1 MPDGYLVSLGANGAL
16 DDGDVISGALVTF
29 TTASTLGT
37 GSWSWTGTWNGN
49 TFTNTQEPGVYYL
62 ATNGNVYFVPD
73 FGPVSTLTTASTIT
87 TPVYEPG
94 DSVVEGTDGA
104 EVIATG
110 YSDNGGDSVT
120 TGADTIRGFDG
131 NDTITSGDG
140 NDLVFGDGGSDSI
153 QGGNGADTIWGDT
166 GTTAAPIS
174 GVLRWGPAQNDNQDI
189 SGGITLSDGPIDAT
203 VSFTSLGNNAPLFQ
217 VEESDT
223 VYVGAGEPFGT
234 NSSLY
239 LFGNGDI
246 ATSRTT
252 ITFSANDPEYAGTA
266 QNVRFRIND
275 MDRSTGNHRD
285 IVTIRAFDASGT
297 AISYSVQYGANAPT
311 TGANQTITA
320 ANIATNPGALNGS
333 LLVTI
338 PGPVDR
344 IEIDY
349 SNGSSGT
356 QAIWVSDIAFD
367 AVPAEAG
374 NDTID
379 GGAGNDVIFG
389 EAGNDSLLGGSG
401 ADTIDGGIGDDTID
415 GGIGN
420 DAITGG
426 AGADSIRGGDGLD
439 TIDGGIGD
447 DTIDGGLGD
456 DVIAGGDGADSLLG
470 GDGADTI
477 DGGTGNDT
485 IRGGTGN
492 DLLSGGLG
500 ADIVFGDAGNDTIN
514 VGQGDSVAGGDGD
527 DLYILTDTGGG
538 PANMT
543 ITGGEGAESGG
554 DVLNLNGLNAG
565 AVNYTSTTPGD
576 LAGTVTLLDGS
587 ILTFSEIEDVICFT
601 PGTRILT
608 PAGERPIETL
618 RPGDMVI
625 TRDDGPQPI
634 RWIGS
639 RRGPGTGKNAPIRID
654 AGGPF
659 HAQRPL
665 LVSPQHRVLVEGY
678 RAQLIWGEEEVLVA
692 AAHLVDDLNVR
703 IAPQDTVTYI
713 HMVFDRHQVVYA
725 EGAAVES
732 LHLGEAGLNALGE
745 IGRADLFAA
754 CPEFSADATA
764 FGPTARI
771 CARGFEAR
779 LLAA

>member
-1 MPDGYLVSLGANGAL
+1 METWGDRGLGQHIEKAAGERRVSRMPDGYLVSLGANGAL

-73 FGPVSTLTTASTIT
+73 FGPVTTLTTASTIT
-87 TPVYEPG
+87 TPAYEPG
-94 DSVVEGTDGA
+94 DGVVEGSDGA
-104 EVIATG
+104 DLITTG
-110 YSDNGGDSVT
+110 YSDTGGDSVT

-140 NDLVFGDGGSDSI
+140 NDLVFGDGGNDSI

-166 GTTAAPIS
+166 STTTAPTS
-174 GVLRWGPAQNDNQDI
+174 GVLRWGTAQNDNQDI
-189 SGGITLSDGPIDAT
+189 SGGITLTGGPIDAT
-203 VSFTSLGNNAPLFQ
+203 VSFTNLGNNNPTYLI
-217 VEESDT
+217 EESDT
-223 VYVGAGEPFGT
+223 VYVGGGEPFGT

-239 LFGNGDI
+239 LFGNGDA

-252 ITFSANDPEYAGTA
+252 IAFSANDPTYAGTV

-275 MDRSTGNHRD
+275 FDFGTGNHRD
-285 IVTIRAFDASGT
+285 IVTIRAFDASGA
-297 AISYSVQYGANAPT
+297 AISYTVQYGANTPT
-311 TGANQTITA
+311 TGANQTITS
-320 ANIATNPGALNGS
+320 ANISTSPAALNGS

-349 SNGSSGT
+349 SNGLTGT

-389 EAGNDSLLGGSG
+389 EAGNDSLLGG
-401 ADTIDGGIGDDTID
+401 
-415 GGIGN
+415 
-420 DAITGG
+420 
-426 AGADSIRGGDGLD
+426 DGLD
-439 TIDGGIGD
+439 TIDGGTGN
-447 DTIDGGLGD
+447 DTMDGGLGN

-470 GDGADTI
+470 GDGADTV
-477 DGGTGNDT
+477 DGGLGTDT
-485 IRGGTGN
+485 IRGGAGN

-500 ADIVFGDAGNDTIN
+500 ADTVFGDAGNDTIN

-527 DLYILTDTGGG
+527 DLYVLTDTGGG

-543 ITGGEGAESGG
+543 ITGGEGAEAGG
-554 DVLNLNGLNAG
+554 DVLDLGGLNAG
-565 AVNYTSTTPGD
+565 AVNYTSTIPGD

-639 RRGPGTGKNAPIRID
+639 RRGPGTGKNAPIRIE

-659 HAQRPL
+659 QARRPL
-665 LVSPQHRVLVEGY
+665 LVSPQHRVLLEGF

-692 AAHLVDDLNVR
+692 ATHLVDDLTVR
-703 IAPQDTVTYI
+703 IAPQESVTYI

-732 LHLGEAGLNALGE
+732 LHLGEEGLDALGAA
-745 IGRADLFAA
+745 GRADLFAA
-754 CPEFSADATA
+754 CPEFGADATA